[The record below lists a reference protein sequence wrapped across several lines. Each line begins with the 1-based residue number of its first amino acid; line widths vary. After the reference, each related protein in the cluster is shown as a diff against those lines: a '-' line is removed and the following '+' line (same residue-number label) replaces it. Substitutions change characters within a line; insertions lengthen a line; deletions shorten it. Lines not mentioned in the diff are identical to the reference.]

1 MIKVLPVPPVVYFP
15 KKEDKPENDP
25 KRRKMKKKEQK

>member
-1 MIKVLPVPPVVYFP
+1 MKVNPVPPVVYFP

-25 KRRKMKKKEQK
+25 KYRNIKKKEKK